1 MAKLNIKFHPLFW
14 IFLFFLILSNNFLS
28 IFSYLF
34 CVILHE
40 FGHFVTANFL
50 GYKLNKI
57 TFLPFGVSI
66 SGKENVFYKPSHEIL
81 VAISGPIVN
90 LILLIICLALF
101 WTFPVTYS
109 FLDNFYFANLITFFF
124 NFLPVY
130 PLDGGRVL
138 YALLK
143 RKNPIKKAYK
153 QIKVIGF
160 VISIFLFV
168 LFVISSFFKINFT
181 IGVTSIFL
189 IVGLFFEDNSSFY
202 VTNFSFLNK
211 NKKLNQGLETFVLSV
226 KSNTKLYNVLKKLNK
241 FKYNLVNVIDDT
253 GKIVKNY
260 TEEEIN
266 HILISYP
273 LDKSIN
279 ECNYI

>member
-1 MAKLNIKFHPLFW
+1 MAKLKIKFHPLFW
-14 IFLFFLILSNNFLS
+14 FFIIILLFSNNFLS
-28 IFSYLF
+28 ILSYLL
-34 CVILHE
+34 CVIMHE
-40 FGHFVTANFL
+40 FGHFLMANFL

-101 WTFPVTYS
+101 WLFPVVYPL
-109 FLDNFYFANLITFFF
+109 LDNFFFANLITFFF

-138 YALLK
+138 YAIVK
-143 RKNPIKKAYK
+143 RKKPIKKAYK
-153 QIKVIGF
+153 QIKLIGF
-160 VISIFLFV
+160 IIAVLLFILFIISA
-168 LFVISSFFKINFT
+168 FFKINFT
-181 IGVTSIFL
+181 LGLTSIFL
-189 IVGLFFEDNSSFY
+189 ITGLFFEDNSSFY

-211 NKKLNQGLETFVLSV
+211 NKKLNQGLETFVLSI
-226 KSNTKLYNVLKKLNK
+226 NHNAKLYNILKKLNK
-241 FKYNLVNVIDDT
+241 FKYNIINVLDDT

-260 TEEEIN
+260 TEEELN
-266 HILISYP
+266 EILLSKP
-273 LDKSIN
+273 LDKSICD
-279 ECNYI
+279 CN